1 MEHLGGGQMNTVF
14 TMNVGKKHNKKWWLI
29 GLFIAV
35 LVIVVVLVS
44 YKIVNKKTME
54 DTKESINYQEQLKEM
69 LEKSANQ
76 SNYKLNIEF
85 DIEGNNKKLAYG
97 TYEMTID
104 HESYI
109 ANIDSKVYKNEDID
123 WVSQYDLRNN
133 IYQIQTQSL
142 QTQEEANPEYIYI
155 LLGNANDVTET
166 TAIISKDDMTKALK
180 NTNLRYLADISSSEG
195 INALEDVTA
204 TYEYDSECKLLNK
217 IKLSILVNDNMKI
230 NITYTLVYNV

>member
-1 MEHLGGGQMNTVF
+1 MNFVSTIIVD
-14 TMNVGKKHNKKWWLI
+14 KKNNKKWWLI
-29 GLFIAV
+29 GFA
-35 LVIVVVLVS
+35 IVVLIIIAALVS
-44 YKIVNKKTME
+44 YKIINKKPTE
-54 DTKESINYQEQLKEM
+54 EVPEPINYQEQLKEM

-76 SNYKLNIEF
+76 GNYKLNIEF
-85 DIEGNNKKLAYG
+85 DIEGNNEKLAYG
-97 TYEMTID
+97 TYEIMVD

-109 ANIDSKVYKNEDID
+109 ANIDAKIYKNEDIA

-142 QTQEEANPEYIYI
+142 QTQEEANPEYIYT

-195 INALEDVTA
+195 INALEDTMV
-204 TYEYDSECKLLNK
+204 TYEYDSECKLLSK
-217 IKLSILVNDNMKI
+217 IKLSILVNDNKKI

>member
-1 MEHLGGGQMNTVF
+1 MNFVSTIIVD
-14 TMNVGKKHNKKWWLI
+14 KKNNKKWWLI
-29 GLFIAV
+29 GFA
-35 LVIVVVLVS
+35 IVVLIIIAALVS
-44 YKIVNKKTME
+44 YKIINKKPTE
-54 DTKESINYQEQLKEM
+54 EVPEPINYQEQLKEM

-76 SNYKLNIEF
+76 GNYKLNIEF
-85 DIEGNNKKLAYG
+85 DIEGNNEKLAYG
-97 TYEMTID
+97 TYEIMVD

-109 ANIDSKVYKNEDID
+109 ANIDAKIYKNEDID

-142 QTQEEANPEYIYI
+142 QTQEEANPEYIYT

-195 INALEDVTA
+195 INALEDTMV
-204 TYEYDSECKLLNK
+204 TYEYDSECKLLSK
-217 IKLSILVNDNMKI
+217 IKLSILVNDNKKI

>member
-1 MEHLGGGQMNTVF
+1 MNFVSTIIVD
-14 TMNVGKKHNKKWWLI
+14 KKNNKKWWLI
-29 GLFIAV
+29 GL
-35 LVIVVVLVS
+35 LIVVLIIIAALVS
-44 YKIVNKKTME
+44 YKIINKKPTE
-54 DTKESINYQEQLKEM
+54 EVPEPINYQEQLKEM

-76 SNYKLNIEF
+76 GNYKLNIEF
-85 DIEGNNKKLAYG
+85 DIESNNEKLAYG
-97 TYEMTID
+97 TYEIMVD
-104 HESYI
+104 HETYI
-109 ANIDSKVYKNEDID
+109 ANIDAKIYKNEDID

-142 QTQEEANPEYIYI
+142 QTQKEANPEYIYT

-166 TAIISKDDMTKALK
+166 TAIILKDDMTKALK

-217 IKLSILVNDNMKI
+217 IKLSILVNDNKKI

>member
-1 MEHLGGGQMNTVF
+1 MNFVSTIIVD
-14 TMNVGKKHNKKWWLI
+14 KKNNKKWWLI
-29 GLFIAV
+29 GFAIAV
-35 LVIVVVLVS
+35 LIIIAALVS
-44 YKIVNKKTME
+44 YKIINKKQTE
-54 DTKESINYQEQLKEM
+54 EVPEPINYQEQLKEM

-85 DIEGNNKKLAYG
+85 DIESNNEKLAYG
-97 TYEMTID
+97 TYEIMID
-104 HESYI
+104 HETYI
-109 ANIDSKVYKNEDID
+109 ANIDAKIYKNENID

-142 QTQEEANPEYIYI
+142 QMQEEANPEYIYT

-166 TAIISKDDMTKALK
+166 TAIILKDDMTKTLK

-217 IKLSILVNDNMKI
+217 IKLSILVNDNKKI

>member
-1 MEHLGGGQMNTVF
+1 MNFVSTIIVD
-14 TMNVGKKHNKKWWLI
+14 KKNNKKWWLI
-29 GLFIAV
+29 GFA
-35 LVIVVVLVS
+35 IVVLIIIAALVS
-44 YKIVNKKTME
+44 YKIINKKPTE
-54 DTKESINYQEQLKEM
+54 EVPEPINYQEQLKEM

-76 SNYKLNIEF
+76 GNYKLNIEF
-85 DIEGNNKKLAYG
+85 DIEGNNEKLAYG
-97 TYEMTID
+97 TYEIMVD

-109 ANIDSKVYKNEDID
+109 ANIDAKIYKNEDIA
-123 WVSQYDLRNN
+123 WTSQYDLRNN

-142 QTQEEANPEYIYI
+142 QTQEEANPEYIYT

-195 INALEDVTA
+195 INALEDTMV
-204 TYEYDSECKLLNK
+204 TYEYDSECRLLSK
-217 IKLSILVNDNMKI
+217 IKLSILVNDNKKI

>member
-1 MEHLGGGQMNTVF
+1 MNTVF
-14 TMNVGKKHNKKWWLI
+14 TMNVGKKNNKKWWLI
-29 GLFIAV
+29 GFLIV
-35 LVIVVVLVS
+35 ILVIVVVLVS
-44 YKIVNKKTME
+44 YKIVNKKPME

-76 SNYKLNIEF
+76 ANYKLNIEF
-85 DIEGNNKKLAYG
+85 DIEGNNEKLAYG
-97 TYEMTID
+97 TYEIMID
-104 HESYI
+104 HETYI
-109 ANIDSKVYKNEDID
+109 ANIDAKIYKNEDIA
-123 WVSQYDLRNN
+123 WTSQYDLRNN

-142 QTQEEANPEYIYI
+142 QMQEEANPEYIYT
-155 LLGNANDVTET
+155 LLGNET

-204 TYEYDSECKLLNK
+204 TYEYDSECKLLSK
-217 IKLSILVNDNMKI
+217 IKLSVLVNDNKKI

>member
-1 MEHLGGGQMNTVF
+1 MNFVSTIIVD
-14 TMNVGKKHNKKWWLI
+14 KKNNKKWWLI
-29 GLFIAV
+29 GL
-35 LVIVVVLVS
+35 LIVVLIIIAALVS
-44 YKIVNKKTME
+44 YKIINKKPTE
-54 DTKESINYQEQLKEM
+54 EVPEPINYQEQLKEM

-76 SNYKLNIEF
+76 GNYKLNIEF
-85 DIEGNNKKLAYG
+85 DIESNNEKLAYG
-97 TYEMTID
+97 TYEIMVD
-104 HESYI
+104 HETYI
-109 ANIDSKVYKNEDID
+109 ANIDAKIYKNEDID

-142 QTQEEANPEYIYI
+142 QMQEEANPEYIYI

-195 INALEDVTA
+195 INALEDTMV
-204 TYEYDSECKLLNK
+204 TYEYDSECRLLSK
-217 IKLSILVNDNMKI
+217 IKLSILVNDNKKI

>member
-35 LVIVVVLVS
+35 LVIVVVIVS
-44 YKIVNKKTME
+44 YKIVNKEPME

-76 SNYKLNIEF
+76 SKYKLDIKF
-85 DIEGNNKKLAYG
+85 DIEGNNEKLAYG

-109 ANIDSKVYKNEDID
+109 ANINAKIYKNEDID
-123 WVSQYDLRNN
+123 WVSQYDLKNN

-142 QTQEEANPEYIYI
+142 QTREEANPKYIYT

-180 NTNLRYLADISSSEG
+180 TTNLRYLADISSSEG

-204 TYEYDSECKLLNK
+204 AYEYDSECKLLNK
-217 IKLSILVNDNMKI
+217 IKLSILVNDNKKI
-230 NITYTLVYNV
+230 NITYTLVYNA

>member
-1 MEHLGGGQMNTVF
+1 MNFVSTIIVD
-14 TMNVGKKHNKKWWLI
+14 KKNNKKWWLI
-29 GLFIAV
+29 GFL
-35 LVIVVVLVS
+35 IVVLIIIAALVS
-44 YKIVNKKTME
+44 YKIINKKPTE
-54 DTKESINYQEQLKEM
+54 EVPEPINYQEQLKEM

-76 SNYKLNIEF
+76 GNYKLNIEF

-97 TYEMTID
+97 TYEIMID

-109 ANIDSKVYKNEDID
+109 ANIDAKIYKNEDIA
-123 WVSQYDLRNN
+123 WTSQYDLRNN

-142 QTQEEANPEYIYI
+142 QTQEEANPEYIYT

-204 TYEYDSECKLLNK
+204 TYEYDSECKLLRK
-217 IKLSILVNDNMKI
+217 IKLSILVNDNKKI